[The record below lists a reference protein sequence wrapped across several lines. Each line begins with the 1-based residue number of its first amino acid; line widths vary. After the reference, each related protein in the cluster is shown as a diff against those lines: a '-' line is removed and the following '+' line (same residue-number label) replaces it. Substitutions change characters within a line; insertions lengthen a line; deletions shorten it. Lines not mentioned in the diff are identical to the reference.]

1 MIDYANLTLANALF
15 GGTLIGIAAVLL
27 ILGIGRVAGV
37 SGILASAFHR
47 KNISKGFSWELAFVL
62 GLVSS
67 GWLWLLFQDFPSVS
81 ITENSATLMM
91 AGVLVGFGTRLG
103 SGCTSGHGVCGLSR
117 LSIRSLAA
125 TLCFIFA
132 GVVTVYIVRHVLG

>member
-15 GGTLIGIAAVLL
+15 GGTLIGMAAVLL

-37 SGILASAFHR
+37 SGILASAFQPKH
-47 KNISKGFSWELAFVL
+47 ISKGLSWQLAFVL

-81 ITENSATLMM
+81 MTQNNTTLIM

-117 LSIRSLAA
+117 LSVRSLAA

-132 GVVTVYIVRHVLG
+132 GVVTVYLVRHVLG